1 MVKKTAYIMLNK
13 EKIFWGW
20 YIVAGAFFVMAVNYG
35 ARYCFGIFV
44 KPLSVEH
51 GWSRSVISMAATIN
65 MLVYSIGAIFVGR
78 MLDRIAPRWIITIGA
93 IIAATGYILTGFANT
108 PFSLYLTYGL
118 LVGLGATGMGV
129 VVCSSS
135 VGKWFIKKRGMAIGI
150 ATMGISLGTM
160 TLTPLAGYLGK
171 YFSWRIGLIILGII
185 ILLIGISISQILM
198 RKTQPEA
205 YGILPDGDKTP
216 LPGKITVVPAITIV
230 STRTIFR
237 DLRFW
242 TIAISHGLIVM
253 VIMSIFVHQVAYA
266 IDNNIDSIAAAMSL
280 AVVSVTGFFGQ
291 FFFGWL
297 SDRLRDPK
305 YAYFLGI
312 LFLLTGVILLYNAQS
327 ISSLYLF
334 AIVYGFGYGCLAPI
348 LPILAADRFG
358 RHVLGSIYGLLTFFI
373 GVGGSIGPI
382 LGGVIYDTLGSYDY
396 LWIINI
402 AILTTISI
410 VILTLKKGKPYKS
423 APSSG

>member
-1 MVKKTAYIMLNK
+1 MKMNK

-44 KPLSVEH
+44 KPLSVEQ

-65 MLVYSIGAIFVGR
+65 MIVYSIGAIFVGR
-78 MLDRIAPRWIITIGA
+78 MLDRIAPRWIITAGA
-93 IIAATGYILTGFANT
+93 AIAATGYILTGFANT
-108 PFSLYLTYGL
+108 PVSLYLTYGL

-150 ATMGISLGTM
+150 ATMGISFGTM
-160 TLTPLAGYLGK
+160 TLTPLSGYIGK
-171 YFSWRIGLIILGII
+171 YFSLRLGLVILGII
-185 ILLIGISISQILM
+185 TLLVGIVISQILM

-216 LPGKITVVPAITIV
+216 LPGQIPVVPAITPV
-230 STRTIFR
+230 STRTMFR

-242 TIAISHGLIVM
+242 TIAVSHGLTVM

-266 IDNNIDSIAAAMSL
+266 IDNNIDSIAAATSL
-280 AVVSVTGFFGQ
+280 AVISITGFFGQ

-297 SDRLRDPK
+297 SDRLHDPK

-312 LFLLTGVILLYNAQS
+312 IFLLVGVILLYNTHS
-327 ISSLYLF
+327 VGSLYLY
-334 AIVYGFGYGCLAPI
+334 AVIYGFGYGCLAPI

-382 LGGVIYDTLGSYDY
+382 LGGIIYDNFGSYHY

-402 AILTTISI
+402 AVLTTISI
-410 VILTLKKGKPYKS
+410 VILTLKKGNPYKS
-423 APSSG
+423 APPSG

>member
-1 MVKKTAYIMLNK
+1 MVKETPQTMLNK

-44 KPLSVEH
+44 KPLSLEH

-78 MLDRIAPRWIITIGA
+78 MLDRIAPRWIMTAGA
-93 IIAATGYILTGFANT
+93 VIAAIGYILTGFANT
-108 PFSLYLTYGL
+108 PASLYLTYGL
-118 LVGLGATGMGV
+118 LVGLGAAGMGV

-135 VGKWFIKKRGMAIGI
+135 VGKWFIKKRGIAIGI
-150 ATMGISLGTM
+150 ASMGISFGTM
-160 TLTPLAGYLGK
+160 TLTPLSGYIGK
-171 YFSWRIGLIILGII
+171 YFSWRIGLVILGII
-185 ILLIGISISQILM
+185 TFIVGIVISQILM

-205 YGILPDGDKTP
+205 YGIMPDGDKTP
-216 LPGKITVVPAITIV
+216 LPGQIPFVPATIKV
-230 STRTIFR
+230 SIRTMFQ

-242 TIAISHGLIVM
+242 TIAISHGLVVM

-266 IDNNIDSIAAAMSL
+266 IDNNIDSIAAATSL

-312 LFLLTGVILLYNAQS
+312 ICLLMGVLLLYNAHGVG
-327 ISSLYLF
+327 SLYLY
-334 AIVYGFGYGCLAPI
+334 AVIYGFGYGCLAPI

-382 LGGVIYDTLGSYDY
+382 LGGVIYDNFGSYHY

-402 AILTTISI
+402 AVLTTISI
-410 VILTLKKGKPYKS
+410 VILTLKKGTQYEY
-423 APSSG
+423 ASSS

>member
-1 MVKKTAYIMLNK
+1 MKMNK

-44 KPLSVEH
+44 KPLSVEQ

-65 MLVYSIGAIFVGR
+65 MIVYSIGAIFVGR
-78 MLDRIAPRWIITIGA
+78 MLDRIAPRWIITAGA
-93 IIAATGYILTGFANT
+93 AIAATGYILTGFANT
-108 PFSLYLTYGL
+108 PVSLYLTYGL

-135 VGKWFIKKRGMAIGI
+135 VGKWFIKKRGIAIGI
-150 ATMGISLGTM
+150 ATMGISFGTM
-160 TLTPLAGYLGK
+160 TLTPLSGYIGK
-171 YFSWRIGLIILGII
+171 YFSWRIGLVILGII
-185 ILLIGISISQILM
+185 TFIIGIIISQTLM

-216 LPGKITVVPAITIV
+216 LPGQIPVVPAITPV
-230 STRTIFR
+230 STRTMFR

-242 TIAISHGLIVM
+242 TIAVSHGLTVM

-266 IDNNIDSIAAAMSL
+266 IDNNIDSIAAATSL
-280 AVVSVTGFFGQ
+280 AVISITGFFGQ

-297 SDRLRDPK
+297 SDRLHDPK

-312 LFLLTGVILLYNAQS
+312 IFLLMGVILLYNTHS
-327 ISSLYLF
+327 VGSLYLY
-334 AIVYGFGYGCLAPI
+334 AVIYGFGYGCLAPI

-382 LGGVIYDTLGSYDY
+382 LGGIIYDNFGSYHY

-402 AILTTISI
+402 AVLTTISI
-410 VILTLKKGKPYKS
+410 VILTLKKGNPYKS
-423 APSSG
+423 APPSG